1 VSANPQ
7 GLLLEALHSV
17 GYSGALAKPLMA
29 SESAVNRLDVSSLEE
44 FVAVRFSDLFPKSMH
59 SHESVSVT
67 FLFVMINYDK
77 CRNITLLPGWF
88 LQHQELIMMR

>member
-1 VSANPQ
+1 
-7 GLLLEALHSV
+7 
-17 GYSGALAKPLMA
+17 
-29 SESAVNRLDVSSLEE
+29 LEE